1 MVRTMIPKTDYAPC
15 AKVGENIYRLM
26 FHREDVEQDV
36 LQDNDEGKQVPTG
49 EKEATDYCNVNLEML
64 YYKPSPDFIVG
75 LLKSVGI
82 VDLGEATT
90 IISNFTEEP
99 LSYLLTLLLHNID
112 TYDTSVAVNSF
123 MLQGKEMWLPKETR
137 VGLVNSVTIEKNAGK
152 ETTVLWFGGERYELS
167 VDTALQ
173 MLSALELYALECYNV
188 TAAHKAAVNA
198 LESVEDVVAYDY
210 TQGYPEKLN
219 F

>member
-1 MVRTMIPKTDYAPC
+1 MKNVKHDEAFKLQPDFKQVGTISGKPLVRVYFNKSA
-15 AKVGENIYRLM
+15 EE
-26 FHREDVEQDV
+26 REDYSFTA
-36 LQDNDEGKQVPTG
+36 DE
-49 EKEATDYCNVNLEML
+49 EREAKTLKVYHA
-64 YYKPSPDFIVG
+64 DFIQRVSFFDNA
-75 LLKSVGI
+75 LDVIKE
-82 VDLGEATT
+82 EA
-90 IISNFTEEP
+90 IEQITE
-99 LSYLLTLLLHNID
+99 
-112 TYDTSVAVNSF
+112 YDQSEDVNSF
-123 MLQGKEMWLPKETR
+123 TLQGKTMWLPKETR

-152 ETTVLWFGGERYELS
+152 ETTVLWFGGEKYELP
-167 VDTALQ
+167 VNTALQ

>member
-1 MVRTMIPKTDYAPC
+1 MKNVKHDEAFGLQPDFKQVGTISGKPLVRVYFNKS
-15 AKVGENIYRLM
+15 VEE
-26 FHREDVEQDV
+26 REDYSFTA
-36 LQDNDEGKQVPTG
+36 DE
-49 EKEATDYCNVNLEML
+49 EREAKTLKVYHA
-64 YYKPSPDFIVG
+64 DFIQRVSFFDNA
-75 LLKSVGI
+75 LDVIKE
-82 VDLGEATT
+82 EA
-90 IISNFTEEP
+90 IEQITE
-99 LSYLLTLLLHNID
+99 
-112 TYDTSVAVNSF
+112 YDQSEDVNSF
-123 MLQGKEMWLPKETR
+123 TLQGKTMWLPKETR

-152 ETTVLWFGGERYELS
+152 ETTVLWFGGERYELP

-198 LESVEDVVAYDY
+198 LERVEDVVAYDY

>member
-1 MVRTMIPKTDYAPC
+1 MKNVRQDEAFKLQPDFKQ
-15 AKVGENIYRLM
+15 VGTISGKPLVRVYFNKSVEE
-26 FHREDVEQDV
+26 REDYSFTA
-36 LQDNDEGKQVPTG
+36 DE
-49 EKEATDYCNVNLEML
+49 EREAKTLKVYHA
-64 YYKPSPDFIVG
+64 DFIQRVSFFDNA
-75 LLKSVGI
+75 LDVIKE
-82 VDLGEATT
+82 EA
-90 IISNFTEEP
+90 IEQITE
-99 LSYLLTLLLHNID
+99 
-112 TYDTSVAVNSF
+112 YDQSEDVNSF
-123 MLQGKEMWLPKETR
+123 TLQGKQMWLPKETR

-152 ETTVLWFGGERYELS
+152 ETTVLWFGGEKYELP

-173 MLSALELYALECYNV
+173 MLSSLELYALECYNV

>member
-1 MVRTMIPKTDYAPC
+1 MKNVRQDEAMELQPDFKQ
-15 AKVGENIYRLM
+15 VGTISGKPLVRVYFNKSVEE
-26 FHREDVEQDV
+26 REDYSFTA
-36 LQDNDEGKQVPTG
+36 DE
-49 EKEATDYCNVNLEML
+49 EREAKTLKVYHA
-64 YYKPSPDFIVG
+64 DFIQRVSFFDNA
-75 LLKSVGI
+75 LDVIKE
-82 VDLGEATT
+82 EA
-90 IISNFTEEP
+90 IEQIAE
-99 LSYLLTLLLHNID
+99 
-112 TYDTSVAVNSF
+112 YDQSEDVNSF
-123 MLQGKEMWLPKETR
+123 TLQGKTMWLPKETR

-152 ETTVLWFGGERYELS
+152 ETTVLWFGGERYELP

>member
-1 MVRTMIPKTDYAPC
+1 MKNVRQDEAFKLQPDFQQ
-15 AKVGENIYRLM
+15 VGTISGKPLVRVYFNKSVEE
-26 FHREDVEQDV
+26 REDYSFTA
-36 LQDNDEGKQVPTG
+36 DE
-49 EKEATDYCNVNLEML
+49 EREAKTLKVYHA
-64 YYKPSPDFIVG
+64 DFIQRVSFFDNA
-75 LLKSVGI
+75 LDVIKE
-82 VDLGEATT
+82 EA
-90 IISNFTEEP
+90 IEQITE
-99 LSYLLTLLLHNID
+99 
-112 TYDTSVAVNSF
+112 YDQSEDVNSF
-123 MLQGKEMWLPKETR
+123 TLQGKQMWLPKETR

-152 ETTVLWFGGERYELS
+152 ETTVLWFGGERYELP

>member
-1 MVRTMIPKTDYAPC
+1 MKNVRQDEAFKLQPDFKQ
-15 AKVGENIYRLM
+15 VGTISGKPLVRVYFNKSVEE
-26 FHREDVEQDV
+26 REDYSFTA
-36 LQDNDEGKQVPTG
+36 DE
-49 EKEATDYCNVNLEML
+49 EREAKTLKVYHA
-64 YYKPSPDFIVG
+64 DFIQRVSFFDNA
-75 LLKSVGI
+75 LDVTKE
-82 VDLGEATT
+82 EA
-90 IISNFTEEP
+90 IEQITE
-99 LSYLLTLLLHNID
+99 
-112 TYDTSVAVNSF
+112 YDQSEDVNSF
-123 MLQGKEMWLPKETR
+123 TLQGKQMWLPKETR

-152 ETTVLWFGGERYELS
+152 ETTVLWFGGEKYELP

-173 MLSALELYALECYNV
+173 MLADLELYALECYNV

>member
-1 MVRTMIPKTDYAPC
+1 MKNVRQDEAFKLQPDFKQ
-15 AKVGENIYRLM
+15 VGTIDGKPLVRVYFNKSVEE
-26 FHREDVEQDV
+26 REDYSFTT
-36 LQDNDEGKQVPTG
+36 DE
-49 EKEATDYCNVNLEML
+49 EREAKTLKVYHA
-64 YYKPSPDFIVG
+64 DFIQRVSFFDNA
-75 LLKSVGI
+75 LDVIKE
-82 VDLGEATT
+82 EA
-90 IISNFTEEP
+90 IEQITE
-99 LSYLLTLLLHNID
+99 
-112 TYDTSVAVNSF
+112 YDQSEDVNSF
-123 MLQGKEMWLPKETR
+123 TLQGKQMWLPKETR

-152 ETTVLWFGGERYELS
+152 ETTVLWFGGEKYELS

>member
-1 MVRTMIPKTDYAPC
+1 MKNIRKDEAMELHENFQRVGTVGGKPLVRVYFNKS
-15 AKVGENIYRLM
+15 VEE
-26 FHREDVEQDV
+26 REDYSFTA
-36 LQDNDEGKQVPTG
+36 DE
-49 EKEATDYCNVNLEML
+49 EREAKTLKVYHA
-64 YYKPSPDFIVG
+64 DFIQRVSFFDNA
-75 LLKSVGI
+75 LDVTKE
-82 VDLGEATT
+82 EA
-90 IISNFTEEP
+90 IEQITE
-99 LSYLLTLLLHNID
+99 
-112 TYDTSVAVNSF
+112 YDQSEAVNSF
-123 MLQGKEMWLPKETR
+123 TLGGKEMWLPKETR

-152 ETTVLWFGGERYELS
+152 ETTILWFGGEKYELP

-198 LESVEDVVAYDY
+198 LESVEDIVAYDY

>member
-1 MVRTMIPKTDYAPC
+1 MKNIRKDEAIELHENFQRVGTVGGKPLVRVYFNHQTEER
-15 AKVGENIYRLM
+15 ENM
-26 FHREDVEQDV
+26 MS
-36 LQDNDEGKQVPTG
+36 GKDDTITVHL
-49 EKEATDYCNVNLEML
+49 A
-64 YYKPSPDFIVG
+64 DFIQRISFLDNALDVI
-75 LLKSVGI
+75 KE
-82 VDLGEATT
+82 EA
-90 IISNFTEEP
+90 IEQITE
-99 LSYLLTLLLHNID
+99 
-112 TYDTSVAVNSF
+112 YD
-123 MLQGKEMWLPKETR
+123 QQMWLPKETR

-152 ETTVLWFGGERYELS
+152 ETTVLWFGGEKYELP

-198 LESVEDVVAYDY
+198 LESVGDVVAYDY

>member
-1 MVRTMIPKTDYAPC
+1 MKNIRKDEAMELHENFQRVGTVDGKPLVRVYFNHQTEER
-15 AKVGENIYRLM
+15 GNIM
-26 FHREDVEQDV
+26 
-36 LQDNDEGKQVPTG
+36 G
-49 EKEATDYCNVNLEML
+49 EKDETITVHLA
-64 YYKPSPDFIVG
+64 DFIQRISFLDNG
-75 LLKSVGI
+75 LDVIKE
-82 VDLGEATT
+82 EA
-90 IISNFTEEP
+90 IEQITE
-99 LSYLLTLLLHNID
+99 
-112 TYDTSVAVNSF
+112 YDQSEDVNSF
-123 MLQGKEMWLPKETR
+123 TLQGKTMWLPKETR

-152 ETTVLWFGGERYELS
+152 ETTTLWFGGERYELP

-173 MLSALELYALECYNV
+173 MLAALELYALECYNV

>member
-1 MVRTMIPKTDYAPC
+1 MKNVKHDEAFKLQPDFKQVGTISGKPLVRVYFNKS
-15 AKVGENIYRLM
+15 VEE
-26 FHREDVEQDV
+26 REDYSFTA
-36 LQDNDEGKQVPTG
+36 DE
-49 EKEATDYCNVNLEML
+49 EREAKTLKVYHA
-64 YYKPSPDFIVG
+64 DFIQRVSFFDNA
-75 LLKSVGI
+75 LDVIKE
-82 VDLGEATT
+82 EA
-90 IISNFTEEP
+90 IEQITE
-99 LSYLLTLLLHNID
+99 
-112 TYDTSVAVNSF
+112 YDQSEDVNSF
-123 MLQGKEMWLPKETR
+123 TLQGKTMWLPKETR

>member
-1 MVRTMIPKTDYAPC
+1 MKNVRQDEAFKLQPDFKQ
-15 AKVGENIYRLM
+15 VGTISGKPLVRVYFNKSVEE
-26 FHREDVEQDV
+26 REDYSFTA
-36 LQDNDEGKQVPTG
+36 DE
-49 EKEATDYCNVNLEML
+49 EREAKTLKVYHA
-64 YYKPSPDFIVG
+64 DFIQRVSFFDNA
-75 LLKSVGI
+75 LDVIKE
-82 VDLGEATT
+82 EA
-90 IISNFTEEP
+90 IEQITE
-99 LSYLLTLLLHNID
+99 
-112 TYDTSVAVNSF
+112 YDQSEDVNSF
-123 MLQGKEMWLPKETR
+123 TLQGKTMWLPKETR

-152 ETTVLWFGGERYELS
+152 ETTVLWFGGERYELP

>member
-1 MVRTMIPKTDYAPC
+1 MKNVRQDEAFELQPDFQQ
-15 AKVGENIYRLM
+15 VGTISGKPLVRVYFNKSVEE
-26 FHREDVEQDV
+26 REDYSFTA
-36 LQDNDEGKQVPTG
+36 DE
-49 EKEATDYCNVNLEML
+49 EREAKTIKVYHA
-64 YYKPSPDFIVG
+64 DFIQRVSFFDNA
-75 LLKSVGI
+75 LDVIKE
-82 VDLGEATT
+82 EA
-90 IISNFTEEP
+90 IEQITE
-99 LSYLLTLLLHNID
+99 
-112 TYDTSVAVNSF
+112 YDQSEDVNSF
-123 MLQGKEMWLPKETR
+123 TLQGKTMWLPKETR

-152 ETTVLWFGGERYELS
+152 ETTTLWFGGERYELP

-198 LESVEDVVAYDY
+198 LESVKDVVAYDY

>member
-1 MVRTMIPKTDYAPC
+1 MKNVKHDEAFKLQPDFKQVGAIDGKPLVRVYFNKS
-15 AKVGENIYRLM
+15 VEE
-26 FHREDVEQDV
+26 REDYSFTA
-36 LQDNDEGKQVPTG
+36 DE
-49 EKEATDYCNVNLEML
+49 EREAKTLKVYHA
-64 YYKPSPDFIVG
+64 DFIQRVSFFDNT
-75 LLKSVGI
+75 LDVIKE
-82 VDLGEATT
+82 EA
-90 IISNFTEEP
+90 IEQITE
-99 LSYLLTLLLHNID
+99 
-112 TYDTSVAVNSF
+112 YDQSEDVNSF
-123 MLQGKEMWLPKETR
+123 TLQGKQMWLPKETR

-152 ETTVLWFGGERYELS
+152 KTTVLWFGGERYELS

>member
-1 MVRTMIPKTDYAPC
+1 MKNVKHDEAFKLQPDFKQVGAIDGKPLVRVYFNKSVED
-15 AKVGENIYRLM
+15 
-26 FHREDVEQDV
+26 REDYSFTAD
-36 LQDNDEGKQVPTG
+36 
-49 EKEATDYCNVNLEML
+49 KEREAKILKVYHA
-64 YYKPSPDFIVG
+64 DFIQRVSFFDNA
-75 LLKSVGI
+75 LDVIKE
-82 VDLGEATT
+82 EA
-90 IISNFTEEP
+90 IEQITE
-99 LSYLLTLLLHNID
+99 
-112 TYDTSVAVNSF
+112 YDQSEDVNSF
-123 MLQGKEMWLPKETR
+123 TLQGKIMWLPKETR

-152 ETTVLWFGGERYELS
+152 ETTVLWFGGEKYELP
-167 VDTALQ
+167 VNTALQ

>member
-1 MVRTMIPKTDYAPC
+1 MKNVKHDEAFKLQPDFKQVGTISGKPLVRVYFNKS
-15 AKVGENIYRLM
+15 VEE
-26 FHREDVEQDV
+26 REDYSFTA
-36 LQDNDEGKQVPTG
+36 DE
-49 EKEATDYCNVNLEML
+49 EREAKTLKVYHA
-64 YYKPSPDFIVG
+64 DFIQRVSFFDNA
-75 LLKSVGI
+75 LDVIKE
-82 VDLGEATT
+82 EA
-90 IISNFTEEP
+90 IEQITE
-99 LSYLLTLLLHNID
+99 
-112 TYDTSVAVNSF
+112 YDQSGDVNSF
-123 MLQGKEMWLPKETR
+123 TLQGKQMWLPKETR

-152 ETTVLWFGGERYELS
+152 ETTVLWFGGEKYELP
-167 VDTALQ
+167 VNTALQ

>member
-1 MVRTMIPKTDYAPC
+1 MKNVKHDEAFKLQPDFQQVGTISGKPLVRVYFNKS
-15 AKVGENIYRLM
+15 VEE
-26 FHREDVEQDV
+26 REDYSFTA
-36 LQDNDEGKQVPTG
+36 DE
-49 EKEATDYCNVNLEML
+49 EREAKTLKVYHA
-64 YYKPSPDFIVG
+64 DFIQRISFLDNALDVI
-75 LLKSVGI
+75 KE
-82 VDLGEATT
+82 EA
-90 IISNFTEEP
+90 IEQITE
-99 LSYLLTLLLHNID
+99 
-112 TYDTSVAVNSF
+112 YDQSEDVNSF
-123 MLQGKEMWLPKETR
+123 TLQGKQMWLPKETR

-152 ETTVLWFGGERYELS
+152 ETTVLWFGGERYELP

-198 LESVEDVVAYDY
+198 LESVEDVAAYDY

>member
-1 MVRTMIPKTDYAPC
+1 MKNVRQDEAFKLQPDFKQ
-15 AKVGENIYRLM
+15 VGTISGKPLVRVYFNKSVEE
-26 FHREDVEQDV
+26 REDYSFTA
-36 LQDNDEGKQVPTG
+36 DE
-49 EKEATDYCNVNLEML
+49 EREAKTLKVYHA
-64 YYKPSPDFIVG
+64 DFIQRVSFFDNA
-75 LLKSVGI
+75 LDVIKE
-82 VDLGEATT
+82 EA
-90 IISNFTEEP
+90 IEQITE
-99 LSYLLTLLLHNID
+99 
-112 TYDTSVAVNSF
+112 YDQSEDVNSF
-123 MLQGKEMWLPKETR
+123 TLQGKTMWLPKETR

-152 ETTVLWFGGERYELS
+152 ETTVLWFGGEKYELP

-198 LESVEDVVAYDY
+198 LERVEDVVAYDY